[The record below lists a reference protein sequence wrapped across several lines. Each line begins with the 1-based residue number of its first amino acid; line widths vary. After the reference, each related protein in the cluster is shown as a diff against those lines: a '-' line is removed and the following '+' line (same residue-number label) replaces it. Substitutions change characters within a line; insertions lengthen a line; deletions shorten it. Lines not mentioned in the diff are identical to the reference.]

1 MALAFLLGAF
11 ALWWL
16 WPRAAKRPSPVDAAR
31 ARLGLGPGADAAQIE
46 HAFRARL
53 LHTHPDK
60 GGSTQETQALT
71 EARDLLLASLRQ
83 TRHQQKS

>member
-16 WPRAAKRPSPVDAAR
+16 WPRRPKRPSALEAAR

-53 LHTHPDK
+53 LRAHPDQ
-60 GGSTQETQALT
+60 GGSAQETQALT

-83 TRHQQKS
+83 SRHQQPR